1 MRDKA
6 TETEG
11 TQKSELRNLDFILWV
26 IGKGF

>member
-11 TQKSELRNLDFILWV
+11 SQKPELRNLDFALQV
-26 IGKGF
+26 MGKES